1 MAIHQPPAFLP
12 QGGLHSPGH
21 RELLHRQSLSPRLST
36 LDESDASLLS
46 FLASLRGT
54 SSTGVFAPLLPS
66 FPARSL
72 LLCTDSQP
80 SPAKLALLQAAA
92 LTTTQVTQVTT
103 QPTSL
108 ATDKVSVKREAA
120 RRRKVAEES
129 ARLPIPVLD
138 EVNDIAMELIS
149 SGSDSYVESSSD
161 EPEPVFESTRRR
173 AV

>member
-1 MAIHQPPAFLP
+1 M
-12 QGGLHSPGH
+12 
-21 RELLHRQSLSPRLST
+21 
-36 LDESDASLLS
+36 
-46 FLASLRGT
+46 
-54 SSTGVFAPLLPS
+54 
-66 FPARSL
+66 
-72 LLCTDSQP
+72 
-80 SPAKLALLQAAA
+80 
-92 LTTTQVTQVTT
+92 
-103 QPTSL
+103 

-129 ARLPIPVLD
+129 APLPIPVLD

>member
-1 MAIHQPPAFLP
+1 M
-12 QGGLHSPGH
+12 
-21 RELLHRQSLSPRLST
+21 
-36 LDESDASLLS
+36 
-46 FLASLRGT
+46 
-54 SSTGVFAPLLPS
+54 
-66 FPARSL
+66 
-72 LLCTDSQP
+72 
-80 SPAKLALLQAAA
+80 
-92 LTTTQVTQVTT
+92 
-103 QPTSL
+103 

-120 RRRKVAEES
+120 RRRKVAEEN